1 MTGELHIDLHEKELL
16 NRVAAGDELAFATL
30 FASHRNRVYA
40 LAYKLTGV
48 KSGAEDVV
56 QDVFLKL
63 WLRREDLPN
72 IRNFRAYLNTITA
85 NLVSNM
91 LRRVAY
97 EYRFLNETIRTD
109 VSQNADGI
117 SVSALHELQ
126 NKIHKAVSS
135 LSKQQQK
142 IFLLSREQ
150 GMKYSAIAELLGI
163 STATVKTHMVDALR
177 NIRAHLSANGI
188 GILITLLLS
197 LSWLLEKINIFL
209 EKRST

>member
-1 MTGELHIDLHEKELL
+1 MSELHHLDPDKELL
-16 NRVAAGDELAFATL
+16 SQVAAGNEAAFSAL
-30 FASHRNRVYA
+30 FASHRNRVFS
-40 LAYKLTGV
+40 LAYRLTGV
-48 KSGAEDVV
+48 RSGAEDVV
-56 QDVFLKL
+56 QDVFLKI
-63 WLRREDLPN
+63 WLRREELHQVH
-72 IRNFRAYLNTITA
+72 NFRAYLNTITA

-97 EYRFLNETIRTD
+97 EYRFLNEVLRHEHRHD
-109 VSQNADGI
+109 ADAL
-117 SVSALHELQ
+117 STSAFHELQ
-126 NKIHKAVSS
+126 NKIHQAVSS

-188 GILITLLLS
+188 GILIALLLS
-197 LSWLLEKINIFL
+197 FSWLLDKFHIFF

>member
-1 MTGELHIDLHEKELL
+1 MTGELHIDHERELL
-16 NRVAAGDELAFATL
+16 NRIAAGDETAFASL

-40 LAYKLTGV
+40 LAYRLTGV

-63 WLRREDLPN
+63 WLRREELPN

-97 EYRFLNETIRTD
+97 EYRFINETLRSDTGQNTD
-109 VSQNADGI
+109 VASI
-117 SVSALHELQ
+117 SALHELQ

-188 GILITLLLS
+188 GILISLLLS
-197 LSWLLEKINIFL
+197 LSWLLEKIHIFF